1 MMSSTKVSLPPVT
14 TNSNIDN
21 ASSDNSRTST
31 RNHKRQASIGLG
43 IVTHHLTAD
52 PTTPRR
58 ESISKNDSFF
68 DTAASLLNPMKPP
81 PSLSIS
87 TKLKHHCYHQHPH
100 HPDTAGARP
109 TFADRIR
116 SIVLANRKTAAITPV
131 VERSSSSSSSS
142 KKNSKLKSS
151 SSSTHSGN
159 NINLF
164 FPEEKIVPLP
174 SPAQPS
180 LTRTNTFTRHAVI
193 TPTLAQQEHVDTVM
207 GEGQDDDENESH
219 TPPPSSAIPII
230 SLSPSFSPN
239 KTNVIPPLQEVP
251 MLGDMEDD
259 PEYYCNNN
267 GNIVRE
273 FKFPSPAPT
282 PYDDVDNLL
291 GKHIWKFRIQ
301 ELLGVGAFSKVFLAH
316 NMEEGGLFAVK
327 MINKERMYQDLRVKS
342 SIEREVGVLKFLNH
356 DRIVQ
361 LEATMETEQHLCI
374 VLEYVQGGELFDFVQ
389 HMHNDI
395 HQVGIQSN
403 IDELLIKR
411 LGLELIHVVVWLH
424 EHNIVHRD
432 LKLENILVYFDEE
445 TGEPHIKVT
454 DFGLARI
461 VNPQEPKLTTR
472 CGSEE
477 YAAPEIVQSLGY
489 DGRLT
494 DTWSIGII
502 LFALLVGYLPFTYD
516 VSKGEKISHLF
527 HRIVMAQ
534 VKWPQNDNI
543 SLEAK
548 EVVEQ
553 ILVRNPDKRARLQQV
568 MLLPWFTA
576 YRGHNTC
583 ST

>member
-1 MMSSTKVSLPPVT
+1 MMSSTKVSLKPA
-14 TNSNIDN
+14 N
-21 ASSDNSRTST
+21 ASENRMPVKSHR
-31 RNHKRQASIGLG
+31 RQASIGLG
-43 IVTHHLTAD
+43 IVTHLTE
-52 PTTPRR
+52 PTVIAPRR
-58 ESISKNDSFF
+58 QRISKNDSFF
-68 DTAASLLNPMKPP
+68 DTAASLSNPMKPP
-81 PSLSIS
+81 PSLSIP
-87 TKLKHHCYHQHPH
+87 TKLKHHCYHQHQH
-100 HPDTAGARP
+100 HPETAGARP

-116 SIVLANRKTAAITPV
+116 SIVLANRKTAANTPV
-131 VERSSSSSSSS
+131 VERSNSSSSNSDQK
-142 KKNSKLKSS
+142 KKNGKLKSS
-151 SSSTHSGN
+151 SSSTHSSN
-159 NINLF
+159 NINLS
-164 FPEEKIVPLP
+164 FPEEKIIPLP

-180 LTRTNTFTRHAVI
+180 LSRTNTFTRHLVI
-193 TPTLAQQEHVDTVM
+193 TPILTQQDADTAM
-207 GEGQDDDENESH
+207 EEDESH

-259 PEYYCNNN
+259 PEYHCSN
-267 GNIVRE
+267 GNITRE
-273 FKFPSPAPT
+273 FKYPSPAPT
-282 PYDDVDNLL
+282 PYDDVDSLL
-291 GKHIWKFRIQ
+291 GKHIWKFRIKK
-301 ELLGVGAFSKVFLAH
+301 LLGVGAFSKVFLAH

-356 DRIVQ
+356 GRIVQ

-411 LGLELIHVVVWLH
+411 LALELIQVVLWLH

-502 LFALLVGYLPFTYD
+502 IFALLVGYLPFTYD
-516 VSKGEKISHLF
+516 ASKGEKIAHLF

-553 ILVRNPDKRARLQQV
+553 ILVRNPDKRARLQQINT
-568 MLLPWFTA
+568 LPWFT
-576 YRGHNTC
+576 T
-583 ST
+583 